1 MLLQRLQLRDFRN
14 WHRLDATFPAGICVL
29 AGANGAG
36 KSNLLEA
43 IHYLSYL
50 RSFRSARDHEAVR
63 HGAPLAV
70 IEARLADGHGR
81 PFEARIVLKGGK
93 RYVSL
98 NGGSVTSFQEFIGR
112 LHSQF
117 FFPGDLT
124 LLTGDPS
131 VRREVLDIEL
141 LRLKPQL
148 MGLLAQYRSALAER
162 NRTLKLLYPAPGV
175 RRNKSGD
182 ITKMLG
188 VYSEQ
193 LVAAGTQLIRERRG
207 LVKVLGALFTPLYS
221 SLAPPDGERVELL
234 YHSAVTL
241 EPDNAVG
248 ESLRTLLKD
257 AADAEANLRYT
268 TVGPHRDD
276 LGFILDSERDL
287 KRFGSQGQQRSA
299 ALSFRLALGQ
309 LSAQRLADDPILLLD
324 DALSEMDDQRKQR
337 LLKLCQARQQ
347 VFITSASAREVELIA
362 PLATAVYDTGGGK
375 LTKRT

>member
-1 MLLQRLQLRDFRN
+1 MRLLRLQLRDYRN
-14 WHRLDATFPAGICVL
+14 WQRLDATFPAGINVL

-36 KSNLLEA
+36 KSNILEA

-50 RSFRSARDHEAVR
+50 RSFRTARDNEVVR
-63 HGAPLAV
+63 HGSPLAV
-70 IEARLADGHGR
+70 VEARLADGHGR
-81 PFEARIVLKGGK
+81 PFEARVVLKGGK

-98 NGGSVTSFQEFIGR
+98 NGGHVTSFQEFIGR

-124 LLTGDPS
+124 LLTGDPG

-148 MGLLAQYRSALAER
+148 MGLLSQYRTALAER

-175 RRNKSGD
+175 RREHPGD
-182 ITKMLG
+182 LLKLLN

-193 LVAAGTQLIRERRG
+193 LVVSGTQLIRERRG

-221 SLAPPDGERVELL
+221 SLAPPEGERVELR
-234 YHSAVTL
+234 YHSVVAL
-241 EPDNAVG
+241 EPDSGVAD
-248 ESLRTLLKD
+248 SYRQLLSD
-257 AADAEANLRYT
+257 AAGAEANLRYT

-276 LGFILDSERDL
+276 LGFILDGERDL

-337 LLKLCQARQQ
+337 LLGLCQARQQ

-362 PLATAVYDTGGGK
+362 PLANAVFDTGGGK
-375 LTKRT
+375 LAKR

>member
-1 MLLQRLQLRDFRN
+1 MLLKRLQLRDFRN
-14 WHRLDATFPAGICVL
+14 WHRVDATFPAGISVL
-29 AGANGAG
+29 TGPNGAG

-50 RSFRSARDHEAVR
+50 RSCRSARDHEMIR

-70 IEARLADGHGR
+70 IEAHLADGHGR

-93 RYVSL
+93 RYVTL
-98 NGGSVTSFQEFIGR
+98 NGGHVTSFQEFIGR

-117 FFPGDLT
+117 FFPGDLS
-124 LLTGDPS
+124 LLTGDPAA
-131 VRREVLDIEL
+131 RREVLDIEL

-148 MGLLAQYRSALAER
+148 LGLLAQYRTALAER

-175 RRNKSGD
+175 RRNQSGD
-182 ITKMLG
+182 LGKLLG
-188 VYSEQ
+188 VYTEQ
-193 LVAAGTQLIRERRG
+193 LIAAGTQVIRARRG
-207 LVKVLGALFTPLYS
+207 LVKVLGELFTPLYS
-221 SLAPPDGERVELL
+221 SLAPPGGERVELR
-234 YHSAVTL
+234 YHSTVAL
-241 EPDNAVG
+241 EPDSAVG
-248 ESLRTLLKD
+248 ESFRALLKD
-257 AADAEANLRYT
+257 AAGAEANLRYS

-276 LGFILDSERDL
+276 LGFILDGERDL

-299 ALSFRLALGQ
+299 ALAFRLALGQ

-362 PLATAVYDTGGGK
+362 PLATAVFTAGSGK
-375 LTKRT
+375 LDRR